1 MGNCFAACSQRKRSV
16 TKLTP
21 ENRGARTSRFSNVLL
36 KHGGTP
42 PKNFQTDK
50 RFSARIPK
58 IWSRRKNQ
66 VSPCNSGSV
75 GNAKNTGTFQESKNR
90 SSSANQS
97 SDNAEWSESS
107 EEGTSNSNSS
117 NEDFLSDSYQSVSD
131 NDKSRTPS
139 PIIQLTGVTK
149 GRLIIVQPCK
159 SISSSFVE
167 VASTTELPRLER
179 SSKTPSKTGT
189 EREIEQ
195 VHISK
200 DESLEICSSTSSF
213 GSWTDVPQNIELDQM
228 SEDESCQVFPYI
240 SGMHT

>member
-1 MGNCFAACSQRKRSV
+1 MGNCFAACSQGKRNV

-21 ENRGARTSRFSNVLL
+21 ENRGASTSHFSNVLL
-36 KHGGTP
+36 KHGGTLQ
-42 PKNFQTDK
+42 KNFPTDK
-50 RFSARIPK
+50 RSSARIPK

-66 VSPCNSGSV
+66 VSPYNSGSV
-75 GNAKNTGTFQESKNR
+75 GDAKNTGTLQESANR

-97 SDNAEWSESS
+97 SDSSEWYVRS
-107 EEGTSNSNSS
+107 EEGTLNSNSS
-117 NEDFLSDSYQSVSD
+117 NEEFLSDSYQSVSD

-159 SISSSFVE
+159 SISSPFDE
-167 VASTTELPRLER
+167 MASTAELPRLER
-179 SSKTPSKTGT
+179 SSKIKTET
-189 EREIEQ
+189 EPEIEQ

-240 SGMHT
+240 AVMHM